1 MAGVQAE
8 SKIGLGRVVASRD
21 GKASRFQIYVGE
33 MTVFLFIVQTE
44 SCVLYTWE
52 APGNVHS
59 QVKPITYRIFFNLV
73 CCFFL
78 ESQEKTT

>member
-1 MAGVQAE
+1 MIIRQLTANTTGIGESSQQAMAGVQAE

-44 SCVLYTWE
+44 SCVLYT
-52 APGNVHS
+52 
-59 QVKPITYRIFFNLV
+59 
-73 CCFFL
+73 
-78 ESQEKTT
+78 